1 MKYIYVSLCL
11 VLLVFMSTDITKA
24 QNPISPEDFLGYEL
38 GSKYSLTQHLEA
50 YYKKLA
56 DESPRVEY
64 QSYGTSV
71 LGRELPFL
79 IVGSEENLD
88 NQEAIRKNLKRLTK
102 RTEALP
108 DKEVNE
114 LAANTPSVLYIYVLD
129 AANEMPGVEGSMQIA
144 YDLATKEDPV
154 TQKIR
159 ENLLVIMSPM
169 PNPDAHAK
177 NVEWHH
183 VYNIPGS
190 SEDPFSKQNRNP
202 WGLRSDGNA
211 WGIDINRDFTW
222 FVTPETRAMAEVSV
236 QWQPQTM
243 LDLHCCPPVFFMT
256 PTGPPDHPMWPE
268 VNRKW
273 ANRSVELTKKKFG
286 EKGYSMS
293 SGMDYAGITYL
304 GHGITWGLLGPSVS
318 GQMFESIGGK
328 PAARRSDGSVVTLK
342 MGIDRHII
350 GTWSVMEALSNNK
363 QELLKDAYR
372 QSVSSAEEAGSASV
386 RGAVIPAAGP
396 DVDPTKLKRLLDR
409 LSIQGIQV
417 QRATEAFSIEGS
429 SFMNTADKEQLQF
442 PAGTYYVDF
451 VQPYSRLARSIL
463 DPTQETPVPKVDPR
477 NPREAPFYDSQVQN
491 LPLLF
496 GVKAYTIEERLPSI
510 QSEPYRQMQLN
521 ASVSGSDSKTPY
533 AYVLPAGYE
542 SSYKV
547 AVELMQNDYK
557 VRVFKGPFRNGDRI
571 FEKGSFAVI
580 SSRNPESLH
589 SDILEHTENYQA
601 DLVKIGTPINDAGV
615 DFGNSDLVE
624 HIPNPHVAV
633 LADEPAGYGDI
644 FAGVRTLMDI
654 DFGITFSSV
663 RKEILENEDLSKY
676 TAIVLPTGRNY
687 AGRLKLDNLKEYV
700 RRGGTVIAAKE
711 AGLALSQDSLLGK
724 NIHSDGKADRTFG
737 TILRAQWQTYD
748 SPPPGEWVD
757 WKPEIN
763 VDRPLLS
770 VGYGEEFAARGAN
783 VILYEVD
790 EESDAQVVAHYSEN
804 TDNLLLDGFMVDG
817 DKEKIAGRPY
827 VVDHPVGQGRVI
839 YLTEPVN
846 YRGYWYGTN
855 LLFLNALIFGP
866 SL

>member
-1 MKYIYVSLCL
+1 
-11 VLLVFMSTDITKA
+11 
-24 QNPISPEDFLGYEL
+24 
-38 GSKYSLTQHLEA
+38 
-50 YYKKLA
+50 
-56 DESPRVEY
+56 
-64 QSYGTSV
+64 
-71 LGRELPFL
+71 
-79 IVGSEENLD
+79 IVGSEENLR
-88 NQEAIRKNLKRLTK
+88 NKEEIKNRLKKLTK

-108 DKEVNE
+108 ENEVDE
-114 LAANTPSVLYIYVLD
+114 LTANTPSVLYIYVLD

-190 SEDPFSKQNRNP
+190 SVDPYSKQNRTP

-236 QWQPQTM
+236 EWQPQTM

-273 ANRSVELTKKKFG
+273 ANRSVDLAKMKFG
-286 EKGYSMS
+286 ERGYSMS

-304 GHGITWGLLGPSVS
+304 GHGITWGLLGPSIS

-328 PAARRSDGSVVTLK
+328 PAARRSDGSIVTLK

-350 GTWSVMEALSNNK
+350 GTWSVMETLSSNK
-363 QELLKDAYR
+363 QELLYDAYR
-372 QSVSSAEEAGSASV
+372 QSVSSAEEAKSASV
-386 RGAVIPAAGP
+386 KGAVIPAARP
-396 DVDPTKLKRLLDR
+396 DVDPAKLKRLLDR
-409 LSIQGIQV
+409 LSIQGIEV
-417 QRATEAFSIEGS
+417 QKATEAFNVEGS
-429 SFMNTADKEQLQF
+429 PFMNTAEEREYEF

-451 VQPYSRLARSIL
+451 VQPYSRLARSVL
-463 DPTQETPVPKVDPR
+463 DPTMKTPVPQIDPR

-496 GVKAYTIEERLPSI
+496 GVKAYTIEEELPSVE
-510 QSEPYRQMQLN
+510 SEPYRNVLLN
-521 ASVSGSDSKTPY
+521 ANITGTESESPY

-542 SSYKV
+542 SSYRT
-547 AVELMQNDYK
+547 AMELMQSDYK
-557 VRVFKGPFRNGDRI
+557 VRVFKGPFRNGDRV
-571 FEKGSFAVI
+571 FEKGSFAII

-589 SDILEHTENYQA
+589 ADILEHAEHYKA
-601 DLVKIGTPINDAGV
+601 ELVRIGTPINETGV
-615 DFGNSDLVE
+615 DFGNSDLVA
-624 HIPNPHVAV
+624 HIPNPHIAV
-633 LADEPAGYGDI
+633 LADEPADYGDI
-644 FAGVRTLMDI
+644 FAGIRTLLDI

-663 RKEILENEDLSKY
+663 RKEIIENEDLSKY
-676 TAIVLPTGRNY
+676 TAVILPTGRNY
-687 AGRLKLDNLKEYV
+687 SGRLRLDNLKEYV
-700 RRGGTVIAAKE
+700 KGGGTVIAAKD

-724 NIHSDGKADRTFG
+724 NIHSEGKADQTFG
-737 TILRAQWQTYD
+737 TILRAEWQTYN
-748 SPPPGEWVD
+748 SPPPGHWVE
-757 WKPEIN
+757 WKPKIK

-770 VGYGEEFAARGAN
+770 VGYGKEFAARGAN

-790 EESDAQVVAHYSEN
+790 EESDAQIIARYTEH
-804 TDNLLLDGFMVDG
+804 TDDLLLDGFMVES

-827 VVDHPVGQGRVI
+827 VVDHPAGQGRVI
-839 YLTEPVN
+839 YLTEPIN

-866 SL
+866 AQ

>member
-1 MKYIYVSLCL
+1 MKFIFVSLCIAA
-11 VLLVFMSTDITKA
+11 VMFMNTDITKA
-24 QNPISPEDFLGYEL
+24 QDPPSPEDFLGYEL

-64 QSYGTSV
+64 QSYGKSV

-79 IVGSEENLD
+79 IVGSEQNLKNRD
-88 NQEAIRKNLKRLTK
+88 DIRKNLKRLTQ
-102 RTEALP
+102 RTKTLP
-108 DKEVNE
+108 DNEVNE
-114 LAANTPSVLYIYVLD
+114 LTANTPSVLYIYVLD

-144 YDLATKEDPV
+144 YDLATREDPV

-190 SEDPFSKQNRNP
+190 SLDPNAKQNRTP

-236 QWQPQTM
+236 RWQPQTM

-273 ANRSVELTKKKFG
+273 ANRSVELAKVKFG

-304 GHGITWGLLGPSVS
+304 GHGITWGLLGPSIS

-328 PAARRSDGSVVTLK
+328 PAATRSDGSIVTLK

-350 GTWSVMEALSNNK
+350 GTWSVMEALSNHK
-363 QELLKDAYR
+363 QELLNDAYR
-372 QSVSSAEEAGSASV
+372 QSINSAEEAGNANV
-386 RGAVIPAAGP
+386 RGAVIPAAGT
-396 DVDPTKLKRLLDR
+396 DVDPSKLKRLLDR
-409 LSIQGIQV
+409 LSIQGIEV
-417 QRATEAFSIEGS
+417 WKATEAFSIEGS
-429 SFMNTADKEQLQF
+429 PFMNTAAKEQRQF

-451 VQPYSRLARSIL
+451 VQPYSRLARSVL
-463 DPTQETPVPKVDPR
+463 DPTQTTPIPQVDPR
-477 NPREAPFYDSQVQN
+477 NPRETPFYDSQVQN

-496 GVKAYTIEERLPSI
+496 GVEAYTIEEDFPSI
-510 QSEPYRQMQLN
+510 QNEPYRQMQPEATITGSESN
-521 ASVSGSDSKTPY
+521 APY

-547 AVELMQNDYK
+547 AMELMQNDYK
-557 VRVFKGPFRNGDRI
+557 VRVFKGPFRNGGRI

-580 SSRNPESLH
+580 SSRNPDSLH
-589 SDILEHTENYQA
+589 DDILEQTERYNA
-601 DLVKIGTPINDAGV
+601 ELVKIGAPINDAGV
-615 DFGNSDLVE
+615 DFGNSDLVA

-633 LADEPAGYGDI
+633 LADEPASYGDI
-644 FAGVRTLMDI
+644 FAGIRTLLDI

-676 TAIVLPTGRNY
+676 TAIVLPTGRRF
-687 AGRLKLDNLKEYV
+687 AGGLKLDNLKEYV
-700 RRGGTVIAAKE
+700 QNGGTLIAAKE

-737 TILRAQWQTYD
+737 TILRAVWQTYD
-748 SPPPGEWVD
+748 SPPPGQWVEWE
-757 WKPEIN
+757 PEIK

-770 VGYGEEFAARGAN
+770 VGYGKEFAARGAN

-790 EESDAQVVAHYSEN
+790 EESDAQVVARYAEN
-804 TDNLLLDGFMVDG
+804 TNNLLLDGFMVEG

-827 VVDHPVGQGRVI
+827 VVDHPVGRGRVI
-839 YLTEPVN
+839 YLTEPIN